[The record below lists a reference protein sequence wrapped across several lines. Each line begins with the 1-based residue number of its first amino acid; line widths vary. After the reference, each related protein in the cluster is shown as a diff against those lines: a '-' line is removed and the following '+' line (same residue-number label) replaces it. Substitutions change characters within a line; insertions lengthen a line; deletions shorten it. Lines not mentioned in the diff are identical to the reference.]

1 MNTKKDFV
9 PYAEQ
14 IKSPKWQKKR
24 LEILNLHGFK
34 CEDCGSETKTLNVH
48 HRFYLKGRKIYEYD
62 NDVFQVLCE
71 ECHSKIHEKKESEK
85 TFPKNYIKLPDE
97 YPDWCVEEFVKSTN
111 NLIRLFKNEFHQKL
125 ADMDDLF
132 YKKLFSF
139 LKELE
144 EKRILYENIDFLFK
158 KINKLENK

>member
-14 IKSPKWQKKR
+14 IKSPLWQKKR

-34 CEDCGSETKTLNVH
+34 CENCGSETKTLNVH

-71 ECHSKIHEKKESEK
+71 DCHSKTHEKKEPEK

-97 YPDWCVEEFVKSTN
+97 YPDWVVEEFVKSTN
-111 NLIRLFKNEFHQKL
+111 DLIRLFANGFHQKL
-125 ADMDDLF
+125 VKMNDLS

-144 EKRILYENIDFLFK
+144 EKRII
-158 KINKLENK
+158 